1 MYLRVNIVWLCN
13 LTHKIF
19 TQKDKFMTQG
29 NFNFH
34 SDNFDPKKEFSPE
47 WSADI
52 FLTPDEL
59 KTQKDKLLA
68 ILRQSDYPKTKKELA
83 MALFPNAFDN
93 RYNVTNYEWDGYQ
106 QRNIKDIFQKRYIE
120 KTGKI
125 IRSIDANIRNELDQL
140 ETHEEKINFLKAVP
154 LVIRVG
160 EDDNQAAFYAYHGP
174 DNPQPL
180 EKIQEYIQKN
190 CEWAQTH
197 QYKQS
202 KLLEQAQ
209 LIEASVSTADYGPL
223 FSGQIDTS
231 FYTPDDE
238 MNILEDDENTDG
250 LEDIS

>member
-1 MYLRVNIVWLCN
+1 
-13 LTHKIF
+13 
-19 TQKDKFMTQG
+19 MTQS
-29 NFNFH
+29 NFNFY

-68 ILRQSDYPKTKKELA
+68 ILRQSDYPRTKKELA
-83 MALFPNAFDN
+83 MALFPNAFNNRNNDN
-93 RYNVTNYEWDGYQ
+93 KFFFDGYQ
-106 QRNIKDIFQKRYIE
+106 YRNINQTSEKLYIE
-120 KTGKI
+120 KTGQI
-125 IRSIDANIRNELDQL
+125 IRTIDAGIRNDLNQL
-140 ETHEEKINFLKAVP
+140 ETREEKINFLRELP

-160 EDDNQAAFYAYHGP
+160 EDENQAAFYAYHGP

-180 EKIQEYIQKN
+180 EILQEY